1 MKGAWTVP
9 GSWQALNERFL
20 LLLLLQKS
28 WGQWRCWPSF
38 SVTGKCHGAAI
49 FNCLVMAAWVQS

>member
-1 MKGAWTVP
+1 MRGPCLARGKHLTNV
-9 GSWQALNERFL
+9 SL